1 MSEFPTLT
9 GYYEL
14 LFLYL
19 EPRKQKYSEVR
30 VVLTEL
36 QSLQCT
42 PRFMSLSIQ
51 APRHF
56 TMT

>member
-9 GYYEL
+9 GYYKF

-19 EPRKQKYSEVR
+19 EPRKQACGAAR
-30 VVLTEL
+30 CVLTEL
-36 QSLQCT
+36 QFLQYIL
-42 PRFMSLSIQ
+42 RFTSLSIQ